1 MTFLARPT
9 AFLAGAAFALAS
21 LAACSTP
28 AGTPSS
34 PGAETPPPSAG
45 QAEPLSV
52 AVAFYPFQFV
62 AERVGGD
69 LVTVENLTAPGA
81 EPHDLELAPQQVAL
95 LSSADLVVVQAGF
108 QPAVDAALAQANPQ
122 RTVDAA
128 SFLELIPATEDD
140 GHGHGDEDADHE
152 EEADHDEDGHEE
164 DSHEGALDPHTWLDP
179 TNLAT
184 VAEHVR
190 DALIDARPEAA
201 EALQANTMA
210 LIGELTLLDQEFQ
223 AGLASCQID
232 AFITSH
238 AAFGYLA
245 HRYHLEQVGIRGI
258 EPDVEPT
265 AARIAEVHEI
275 AKAEGVTTIFF
286 ETLVSPVVSES
297 IAGDL
302 GLKTDV
308 LDPLEGL
315 TPESRGSDYLE
326 VMRSNLA
333 SLRTANQ
340 CA

>member
-1 MTFLARPT
+1 MIPMMFPFRAVVAAAAALALT
-9 AFLAGAAFALAS
+9 GLAGCS
-21 LAACSTP
+21 STP
-28 AGTPSS
+28 TSSS
-34 PGAETPPPSAG
+34 PSDAPG
-45 QAEPLSV
+45 QAEPLTV
-52 AVAFYPFQFV
+52 AVAFYPFEFV
-62 AERVGGD
+62 AQRVGGD

-95 LSSADLVVVQAGF
+95 LSSADLVVFQEGF
-108 QPAVDAALAQANPQ
+108 QPAVDAALAQANAK
-122 RTVDAA
+122 RTVDTA
-128 SFLELIPATEDD
+128 SFLQLIPATADD
-140 GHGHGDEDADHE
+140 GHGHGE
-152 EEADHDEDGHEE
+152 EGDHDEEAGHDEEGHE
-164 DSHEGALDPHTWLDP
+164 EGALDPHTWLDP

-190 DALIDARPEAA
+190 DALTDARPEAA
-201 EALQANTMA
+201 DTLKANTEAL
-210 LIGELTLLDQEFQ
+210 LDDLG
-223 AGLASCQID
+223 ALASCQID

-245 HRYHLEQVGIRGI
+245 HRYGLEQVGIRGV

-286 ETLVSPVVSES
+286 ETLVSPVVAES

>member
-1 MTFLARPT
+1 MTFSARPA
-9 AFLAGAAFALAS
+9 AFLVGAAFALTS

-28 AGTPSS
+28 AGTPTS
-34 PGAETPPPSAG
+34 PGASTPGAA
-45 QAEPLSV
+45 QTEPLSV

-95 LSSADLVVVQAGF
+95 LSLADLVVFQEGF
-108 QPAVDAALAQANPQ
+108 QPAVDAALAQANAQ

-128 SFLELIPATEDD
+128 SFLKLIPATVDD
-140 GHGHGDEDADHE
+140 GHGHG
-152 EEADHDEDGHEE
+152 EEAGHDEDGEHDEEAHEDEHEE
-164 DSHEGALDPHTWLDP
+164 GGLDPHTWLDP

-201 EALQANTMA
+201 ETLKVNTD
-210 LIGELTLLDQEFQ
+210 LLLNDLGVLDGEFK
-223 AGLASCQID
+223 AGLASCQIH

-245 HRYHLEQVGIRGI
+245 HRYDLEQVGIRGV

-315 TPESRGSDYLE
+315 TPESRGNDYLE

-340 CA
+340 CG